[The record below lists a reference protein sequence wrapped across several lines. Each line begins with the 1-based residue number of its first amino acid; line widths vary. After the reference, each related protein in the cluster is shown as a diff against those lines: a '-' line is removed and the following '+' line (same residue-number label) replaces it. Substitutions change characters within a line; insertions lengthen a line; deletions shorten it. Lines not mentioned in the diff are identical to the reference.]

1 MSFVKS
7 MKENWAYLLEENIAP
22 VLVGELGG
30 LHEPSEG
37 DFRYWNNLLE
47 FLKFVDADFAYWAI
61 NPRKPHDNEKESYS
75 FVEDDWE
82 TLILDCRLRDML
94 ELNRQ

>member
-1 MSFVKS
+1 

-61 NPRKPHDNEKESYS
+61 NPRKPDDKKESYS
-75 FVEDDWE
+75 LVEDDWE

-94 ELNRQ
+94 GFNRQ